1 MPTTIE
7 SLKELW
13 YYRELFF
20 FMVWRDIKIR
30 YKQSILGVLWA
41 IIQPFL
47 TMLIFT
53 LVFHR
58 VAKFEPSLGLP
69 YEIFS
74 YCGLLAW
81 TYFSGAISQAGLSL
95 VANRD
100 LITKVYF
107 PRIIIPAA
115 TAIRGLLDFGIAT
128 VFFLI
133 LMLYHDVPITWGLLF
148 WPVLMLLLLVLA
160 LGLGMI
166 FAATNVRYRDVQYA
180 LPFFVQLGLFV
191 SPVIYSLDAL
201 PEKWQLILALNP
213 ISGII
218 ETLRVCLVP
227 SAQIDWQLLGI
238 SLTTTLF
245 IFAFGTFYF
254 RKTARD
260 FADVI

>member
-13 YYRELFF
+13 HYRELFF
-20 FMVWRDIKIR
+20 FMVWRDVKVR
-30 YKQSILGVLWA
+30 YKQSALGVLWA

-69 YEIFS
+69 YQIFS

-81 TYFSGAISQAGLSL
+81 TYFSGAVSQAGLSL
-95 VANRD
+95 VSNKD

-115 TAIRGLLDFGIAT
+115 TAIRGLLDFSIAT
-128 VFFLI
+128 VFFLG
-133 LMLYHDVPITWGLLF
+133 LMLYYDVPITWGLLF
-148 WPVLMLLLLVLA
+148 WPVLMLPLLLLA
-160 LGLGMI
+160 LGFGMI

-218 ETLRVCLVP
+218 ESLRVCLVP
-227 SAQIDWQLLGI
+227 SASIDWQLLGT
-238 SLTTTLF
+238 SLTITIV
-245 IFAFGTFYF
+245 IFALGTFYF

>member
-13 YYRELFF
+13 HYRELFF

-30 YKQSILGVLWA
+30 YKQSVLGVLWA

-58 VAKFEPSLGLP
+58 VAKFESSLGLP

-81 TYFSGAISQAGLSL
+81 TYFSGAISQAGQSL
-95 VANRD
+95 VVNRD

-115 TAIRGLLDFGIAT
+115 TTIRGLFDFAIAT
-128 VFFLI
+128 VFFMI
-133 LMLYHDVPITWGLLF
+133 LMWYHDVSITWGLLF
-148 WPVLMLLLLVLA
+148 WPVLMFLLLILA

-201 PEKWQLILALNP
+201 PEKWQMILALNP

-227 SAQIDWQLLGI
+227 SAQINWQLLGV
-238 SLTTTLF
+238 SLITTLF
-245 IFAFGTFYF
+245 IFSFGAFYF